1 MSNAAVD
8 VEKVKSR
15 IFPTLLKGLT
25 VLCKEK
31 PEDPVRHLAYWLID
45 NNPYK
50 PRQSDPGDA
59 ELLSPFMS
67 RAQTPAN

>member
-1 MSNAAVD
+1 MSAVVD

-31 PEDPVRHLAYWLID
+31 PEDPVRYLAHWMMD
-45 NNPYK
+45 NNPYR
-50 PRQSDPGDA
+50 PRAAEPAEG

-67 RAQTPAN
+67 RAVTPAQ